1 MNITKLLDI
10 DKVFCI
16 TKFSNQRLD
25 NILEQQHRLNLDIEF
40 IYPEF
45 NDVPVKSLKKYIY
58 KNC

>member
-40 IYPEF
+40 VE
-45 NDVPVKSLKKYIY
+45 
-58 KNC
+58 